1 LFVGTNAALPA
12 GQYGCW
18 GNSWSCSTTFL
29 RPIPA
34 ATKQHRGMR

>member
-18 GNSWSCSTTFL
+18 
-29 RPIPA
+29 
-34 ATKQHRGMR
+34 ATPGVVAQRS